1 MKRSDRLA
9 ARLGSI
15 LSVVLGVYGLA
26 VMPIPFG
33 VVGGSVAALFG
44 LAFGVLGLLANAWG
58 RWRTAARA
66 GIVISSLALV
76 VAAPEVVVFIFLG

>member
-1 MKRSDRLA
+1 MSVSDRLA
-9 ARLGSI
+9 ARLASI
-15 LSVVLGVYGLA
+15 SSVVLGIYGLA

-33 VVGGSVAALFG
+33 VVAGSVAALFG

-66 GIVISSLALV
+66 GIAISGLALV
-76 VAAPEVVVFIFLG
+76 VATAELVVFVFLA

>member
-1 MKRSDRLA
+1 MSTSDRLA

-33 VVGGSVAALFG
+33 VVAGSVAALFG
-44 LAFGVLGLLANAWG
+44 LAFGGVGLLANAWG

-66 GIVISSLALV
+66 GIAISGRALV
-76 VAAPEVVVFIFLG
+76 VAAAEVVVFIILG